1 MTSVWHFLEM
11 ELGVFEVLP
20 EFLAELLH
28 RVVLFVVIPIDID
41 RGAFLGGGVE
51 LVHQH
56 HDRLGARAV
65 EIDELEIEAAG
76 AAAKLPQI
84 GIERG
89 EHRAVKLG
97 DVLGVRLSRDLQMVL
112 HEVEAHRRGAGGGL
126 NIQLV
131 SHRSDSQM
139 VALRA
144 KNAWVASTS
153 VKSNSIGLE
162 ARRAISMKPRPA
174 PLLPSSGSALSCS
187 LYSAFNSSLLMSLMR
202 LSLARRR
209 S

>member
-1 MTSVWHFLEM
+1 MTSFTYRKQLTIEWGQCDPAGIVFNSRFFEM
-11 ELGVFEVLP
+11 FDASTWRMFEAALGVKPHE
-20 EFLAELLH
+20 LA
-28 RVVLFVVIPIDID
+28 
-41 RGAFLGGGVE
+41 GAFGIMGIP
-51 LVHQH
+51 LV
-56 HDRLGARAV
+56 DVRANFV
-65 EIDELEIEAAG
+65 
-76 AAAKLPQI
+76 K
-84 GIERG
+84 
-89 EHRAVKLG
+89 AVKFG
-97 DVLGVRLSRDLQMVL
+97 DVLRVRLSRDLQMIL

-153 VKSNSIGLE
+153 VKLNSMGLE

-187 LYSAFNSSLLMSLMR
+187 L
-202 LSLARRR
+202 
-209 S
+209 